1 MQSVLLTHVLL
12 DHARMNFT
20 LYFVDYRIEVVFVL
34 QLQLLVMRAALV
46 RRSFLEDL
54 GEAVEDLG
62 LPSGLFR
69 EEILSIFQHKLKIN
83 LILMRTPS
91 SSAYFFL
98 IDLKPQLFN
107 LMVFGLKTFLAGV
120 ILSRRGPPVHL

>member
-1 MQSVLLTHVLL
+1 
-12 DHARMNFT
+12 MNFT

-34 QLQLLVMRAALV
+34 QLELLMMRAALI
-46 RRSFLEDL
+46 RRPFLEDL

-62 LPSGLFR
+62 LSSGLFR
-69 EEILSIFQHKLKIN
+69 EEILSIFQHKLKID

-107 LMVFGLKTFLAGV
+107 LMVFGLKTFLA
-120 ILSRRGPPVHL
+120 